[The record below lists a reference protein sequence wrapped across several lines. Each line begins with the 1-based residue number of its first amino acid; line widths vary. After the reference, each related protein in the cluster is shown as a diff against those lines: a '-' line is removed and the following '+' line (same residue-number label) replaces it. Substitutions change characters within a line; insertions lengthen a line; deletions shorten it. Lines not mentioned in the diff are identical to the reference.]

1 MCVDTDVHPHIPEG
15 SLCQQGSERGTPRF
29 PYLTN
34 PSQQGGNWAAYIL
47 ANANPK
53 IWSCLVHWAQQ
64 RCSLKERQ
72 TLRELHNPPR
82 QMQKKKNLEIP
93 QCVPAAYNGRLAV
106 EEELLVWSQDSSH
119 CSQPVCPQRWASQDN
134 ASSMLTDN
142 PAPNTNCI
150 PLTDHATEAG
160 RRTWKPQE
168 GSRLPALLGS
178 TAGKFLLL
186 LAKAPNGVSW
196 NDGCKQLLQPQAVP
210 DTPTSTKLLW
220 VLHNCLYSGG

>member
-72 TLRELHNPPR
+72 MLRELHNPPR
-82 QMQKKKNLEIP
+82 QMQKKKRIWKYPSVFQQPITGDWLWKKNCWYDLRT
-93 QCVPAAYNGRLAV
+93 QATVVSQSAHNDGPAKT
-106 EEELLVWSQDSSH
+106 
-119 CSQPVCPQRWASQDN
+119 
-134 ASSMLTDN
+134 M
-142 PAPNTNCI
+142 
-150 PLTDHATEAG
+150 
-160 RRTWKPQE
+160 
-168 GSRLPALLGS
+168 PALCSLII
-178 TAGKFLLL
+178 
-186 LAKAPNGVSW
+186 
-196 NDGCKQLLQPQAVP
+196 QPQTQTASPWLTVP
-210 DTPTSTKLLW
+210 QKQAGGRGNLRKAAGYLL
-220 VLHNCLYSGG
+220 S